1 MKVLI
6 LGATGFIG
14 FPAAQALVRAG
25 HEVYGQTRNPDK
37 AKLLVSEEIIPVIAD
52 PSKGEEWASIVEKAD
67 VVIDCIG
74 GMDIKT
80 ISQYAF
86 EVSLEAAKKVR
97 GTSAPRLTYIY
108 CSGTWVHGEDR
119 GNLTSE
125 HAVPKNTTALV
136 SWRTAQEKRVLA
148 ASDAGAVNGIVLR
161 PSLLY
166 GRSGS
171 IIAMLFGA
179 AAAAAEK
186 GVKLEWAGRPG
197 GRWSLIHVDDLADLF
212 VRVAEAGP
220 ACKGTIFDATN
231 PYTESVSDIL
241 DNVTRVVGV
250 TSGWKYR
257 EPTNPFEEAVAITTR
272 LRPSLARALLGW
284 NPRKPSLVDGMETYY
299 AAYRAYL

>member
-37 AKLLVSEEIIPVIAD
+37 AKLLVSEESTLCPPRLTFTTLVLVSRLGLHEWNNLVIPVIAD
-52 PSKGEEWASIVEKAD
+52 PSKGEEWASIAEKAD

-179 AAAAAEK
+179 AAAAA
-186 GVKLEWAGRPG
+186 
-197 GRWSLIHVDDLADLF
+197 
-212 VRVAEAGP
+212 
-220 ACKGTIFDATN
+220 
-231 PYTESVSDIL
+231 
-241 DNVTRVVGV
+241 
-250 TSGWKYR
+250 
-257 EPTNPFEEAVAITTR
+257 
-272 LRPSLARALLGW
+272 LRPRRRG
-284 NPRKPSLVDGMETYY
+284 
-299 AAYRAYL
+299 